1 MPVEWRPE
9 TSQLHLHNGQLSH
22 VMQVLPSGRWRL
34 STSGRRSTSVMTTR
48 P

>member
-22 VMQVLPSGRWRL
+22 VMQVLPSGSL
-34 STSGRRSTSVMTTR
+34 APLHFGAPLTSVMTTR